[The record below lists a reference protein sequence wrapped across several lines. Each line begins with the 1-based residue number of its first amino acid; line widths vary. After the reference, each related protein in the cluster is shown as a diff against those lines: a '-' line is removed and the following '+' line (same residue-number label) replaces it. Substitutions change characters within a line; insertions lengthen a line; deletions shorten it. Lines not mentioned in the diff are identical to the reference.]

1 MQPEKPLVCVDEPD
15 AKATF
20 DLAIKFDEQPGEQVL
35 SNMPEKSVSA
45 GVHYFETTPKMS
57 TYLVCF
63 VLGELQSKTTRL
75 LLGSK

>member
-1 MQPEKPLVCVDEPD
+1 MIGTQFETDAAREAFVCVDEPD

-45 GVHYFETTPKMS
+45 GVHYF
-57 TYLVCF
+57 
-63 VLGELQSKTTRL
+63 
-75 LLGSK
+75 